1 MLILKKLTL
10 APLFLIAFALF
21 VYQLIPLLKSY
32 DLIFSLSINT
42 FISLLI
48 LSFLISI
55 SCLLFVIF
63 ATLAQ
68 DLKIALPVSL
78 ISALIPMLFL
88 EPALGLIFAVA
99 IFISFLLT
107 YLSLDVSLKSYLTF
121 KPESILGPS
130 IRHLSGLLILSFCL
144 IYFLSTSKI
153 IAQAG
158 FQIPDSL
165 IETALK
171 MTPLDLATE
180 QSSPA
185 PQLPAISQEQID
197 LLKQNPELLR
207 QSGLDPAILDT
218 LNQPQSKAGS
228 PQNLTQDLI
237 KQTVKDQIQSF
248 IKPYVNFVPA
258 GLAIL
263 LFLTLQSLTSLIN
276 LLIYPLLWIIFYI
289 LEKTGFVKFETEQR
303 PVRKMI
309 V

>member
-1 MLILKKLTL
+1 MLILKKLIL
-10 APLFLIAFALF
+10 APLFLIVFALLI
-21 VYQLIPLLKSY
+21 YQLTPFLKSY
-32 DLIFSLSINT
+32 DFIFSLSLDSLIQ
-42 FISLLI
+42 FAVVAVLISL
-48 LSFLISI
+48 SS
-55 SCLLFVIF
+55 LLFVLLSTF
-63 ATLAQ
+63 ASSW
-68 DLKIALPVSL
+68 KISIL
-78 ISALIPMLFL
+78 ISAAASILPLL
-88 EPALGLIFAVA
+88 
-99 IFISFLLT
+99 FISPSLAIVFTAGILISAMLT
-107 YLSLDVSLKSYLTF
+107 YLSLNEALKSYLNF
-121 KPESILGPS
+121 KPEALLGPA
-130 IRHLSGLLILSFCL
+130 IRHLSGLLIISFCL
-144 IYFLSTSKI
+144 IYFFSTSKMV
-153 IAQAG
+153 AEKG

-180 QSSPA
+180 QNSPT
-185 PQLPAISQEQID
+185 PKLPALSQEQID

-237 KQTVKDQIQSF
+237 KQTVEDQIQSF

>member
-144 IYFLSTSKI
+144 IYFLSSSKI

-165 IETALK
+165 IETA
-171 MTPLDLATE
+171 LDLATE